1 MASHM
6 CDYPNMAKTKVA
18 PDPNVGQNLALL
30 ISVHPELNSQ
40 PVLAK
45 KSQVGQTTIGR
56 IVRGEVDPQASN
68 LRKICAAFD
77 IDVGTLFW
85 PPDRFKEALGD
96 SGRYLKHHEAEAHS
110 NVIEF
115 GQEQIDEIG
124 DALKVLDKAIRT
136 SDRRSEIKLLFEL
149 YLLNPEFHAN
159 SLEQIKAILLGE
171 FGNQPADQ
179 PKVVNQ

>member
-1 MASHM
+1 
-6 CDYPNMAKTKVA
+6 MAKTKVA

-40 PVLAK
+40 PLLAK

-68 LRKICAAFD
+68 LRKICAAFN
-77 IDVGTLFW
+77 IDVGALFW
-85 PPDRFKEALGD
+85 HPEKFKAALDD
-96 SGRYLKHHEAEAHS
+96 SAMSFKRHQAEPQS
-110 NVIEF
+110 NVIEIS
-115 GQEQIDEIG
+115 QKQRDELG
-124 DALKVLDKAIRT
+124 DALRVLDKAVRT
-136 SDRRSEIKLLFEL
+136 SDRRSELKLLFEL

-171 FGNQPADQ
+171 LGTLPEDQ
-179 PKVVNQ
+179 LKVVSQQ